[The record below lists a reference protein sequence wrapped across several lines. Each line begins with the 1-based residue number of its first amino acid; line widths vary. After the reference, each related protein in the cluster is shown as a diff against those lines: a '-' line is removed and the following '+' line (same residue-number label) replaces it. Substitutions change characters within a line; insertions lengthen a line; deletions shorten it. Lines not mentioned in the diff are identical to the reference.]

1 MKVVIAGAGDV
12 GFQIAKQL
20 IDERKDVVIIERDQK
35 TAKHA
40 ANYLDCFV
48 IQGEGNNID
57 VLRNAGVDGADFFIS
72 VTNSDE
78 VNMISCGLVAS
89 EFSVP
94 SKIARVRNI
103 DYSKT
108 RVTSSPF
115 LGIDHIV
122 NPEIEASKV
131 IIRAIEHGAMS
142 DVFLFERTKF
152 QMRSISVTNGSPLTD
167 RSLSDIN
174 RNFSVDF
181 LVAFILRNN
190 SYIIPSGDTVIQ
202 DNDTVYIVAEE
213 QNLETLFVKTGIHR
227 VNLNR
232 IVIAGGGRIGS
243 YVADH
248 LLRKQNRDM
257 RFFSRVSKTLFHQWR
272 QNIVIVERDKEKC
285 MTLSERFP
293 NALIL
298 NEDIADEGVHEE
310 GQFSDYDL
318 IVAATDNQELN
329 VISAIYAKSIGIKR
343 AIAVVNRN
351 SYRNIAS
358 SIGIDVTV
366 SQKISMVNAIL
377 RLVRRGN
384 IRNIYSFSD
393 GWIEVIELSV
403 DNENISGSKIQD
415 IRLPSQTLIVTLT
428 RNDHTILP
436 DGNSTVQKGDYLVLI
451 ARKESIGRIE
461 SIFSGE

>member
-20 IDERKDVVIIERDQK
+20 IDERKDVVVIERDQK

-57 VLRNAGVDGADFFIS
+57 VLRNAGVDRADFFIS
-72 VTNSDE
+72 VTDSDE

-89 EFSVP
+89 EFNVP

-108 RVTSSPF
+108 YITSSPF

-167 RSLSDIN
+167 RSLSDIK
-174 RNFSVDF
+174 RSFSVDF

-213 QNLETLFVKTGIHR
+213 QNLETLFVKTEHR
-227 VNLNR
+227 DR
-232 IVIAGGGRIGS
+232 GCHGQSGA
-243 YVADH
+243 
-248 LLRKQNRDM
+248 
-257 RFFSRVSKTLFHQWR
+257 
-272 QNIVIVERDKEKC
+272 ERDHRGLCEVDRHQ
-285 MTLSERFP
+285 TR
-293 NALIL
+293 
-298 NEDIADEGVHEE
+298 
-310 GQFSDYDL
+310 
-318 IVAATDNQELN
+318 
-329 VISAIYAKSIGIKR
+329 
-343 AIAVVNRN
+343 
-351 SYRNIAS
+351 YR
-358 SIGIDVTV
+358 GGE
-366 SQKISMVNAIL
+366 QKQL
-377 RLVRRGN
+377 
-384 IRNIYSFSD
+384 
-393 GWIEVIELSV
+393 
-403 DNENISGSKIQD
+403 
-415 IRLPSQTLIVTLT
+415 
-428 RNDHTILP
+428 
-436 DGNSTVQKGDYLVLI
+436 
-451 ARKESIGRIE
+451 
-461 SIFSGE
+461 

>member
-1 MKVVIAGAGDV
+1 MRVVIAGAGDV

-20 IDERKDVVIIERDQK
+20 IDERKDVVVIERDQK
-35 TAKHA
+35 TAKHTS
-40 ANYLDCFV
+40 NYLDCMV

-72 VTNSDE
+72 LTNSDE
-78 VNMISCGLVAS
+78 INMISCGLVAS
-89 EFSVP
+89 EFHVP
-94 SKIARVRNI
+94 NKIARVRNI
-103 DYSKT
+103 DYAIT
-108 RVTSSPF
+108 QITSSPF

-131 IIRAIEHGAMS
+131 IIRAIEHGAMG

-152 QMRSISVTNGSPLTD
+152 QMRGVSITNGSPLIG
-167 RSLSDIN
+167 RSLSEIK
-174 RNFSVDF
+174 RSFEVDF
-181 LVAFILRNN
+181 LVAFILRDN
-190 SYIIPSGDTVIQ
+190 SYLIPSGETILR
-202 DNDTVYIVAEE
+202 DNDAVYIVAEE
-213 QNLETLFVKTGIHR
+213 KNLETLFMKTGQHR
-227 VNLNR
+227 INLNR
-232 IVIAGGGRIGS
+232 IVIAGGGKIGS

-257 RFFSRVSKTLFHQWR
+257 RFFSRVSKTLFQKWK

-285 MTLSERFP
+285 LALSERFP
-293 NALIL
+293 DALIL

-310 GQFSDYDL
+310 GQFSNYDL

-329 VISAIYAKSIGIKR
+329 VITAVYAKSIGIKR

-377 RLVRRGN
+377 RLIRRGN

-403 DNENISGSKIQD
+403 DNDEISGSKIQD
-415 IRLPSQTLIVTLT
+415 IRLPPQTLIVSRT
-428 RNDHTILP
+428 RNDQTILP
-436 DGNSTVQKGDYLVLI
+436 EGNSRVRKGDYLVVI
-451 ARKESIGRIE
+451 ARKESIGKIE